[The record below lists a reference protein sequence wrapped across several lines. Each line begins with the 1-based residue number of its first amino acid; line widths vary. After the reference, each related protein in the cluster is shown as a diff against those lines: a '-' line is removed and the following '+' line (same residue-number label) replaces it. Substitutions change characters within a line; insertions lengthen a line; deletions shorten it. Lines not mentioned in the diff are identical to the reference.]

1 MSNKNNYLTSFL
13 LIGLLFFAL
22 TDYSFAV
29 LAANID
35 GHEQNWALIF
45 FFLPIIYVVYNIV
58 RDQERLPKHINVIG
72 LYSAAFFVIYSC
84 TQLIIKANLVFGG
97 ELLAYKSWSL
107 RFLPLIV
114 WLVLL
119 VIGYIRK
126 HPLSVKKMRPFIL
139 ILVGFQFLL
148 SFFILFLQIYYLYLS
163 KTGMAFQVQTPD
175 YILSYLGLLAPLSY
189 LIFLKKNIDPTKFKR
204 NYLIALILSLSCMV
218 VIILILLNGSPV
230 SSQYNFEPSYYMN
243 SLKLNYGALFFTI
256 AGLFGAVSQML
267 ISGLLYL
274 AVTTVVNS
282 RWNGP
287 KKNRLYLIS
296 LVIVIGVLFLT
307 IYQPSID
314 MKELFVRTKTVNFTA
329 QALYAFMIVLYGFY
343 IGLKKYHNP
352 VIQAGLYIFPS
363 FVLIYLVYYLAKIWD
378 FLPSYVVARLISLQH
393 IFLIVSIFVIL
404 YYTFETALL
413 WYAYS
418 HRKTTSDLGPI
429 AVEKDYDIYV
439 MIPCMNEELV
449 IGNTLTS
456 ILDSNYEKLHIIVID
471 DASEDNTAKEVK
483 KFDDP
488 RVRLIQRK
496 KPQAQQGKGEAL
508 NYVFD
513 IIKAELVEEQ
523 KSFDDVLIAIID
535 ADTLLPEQYFEKVN
549 FVFNN
554 RKDVTGLQSKVR
566 VLSDTKNRSQDL
578 EFAEIINATQTFRSM
593 TGTVAFGGNG
603 QFCKLSILDTLEDAP
618 WSKSLVEDF
627 DLSTRLFLG
636 ETPAKNIQLDD
647 IYITQSGIDRDPAA
661 LVKQRVRWSQGNI
674 QSGKYIWP
682 IIRSKTLEGKQKFE
696 FLMTLFKPW
705 LMMLEYLIVIYTG
718 VVILDLYL
726 FYGMNRLMF
735 SIIVIF
741 LLMLLYLLSIN
752 FIWAWLYNRNKE
764 RKFSLGN
771 VFLDMFFLTGFL
783 LTLSQIYPQATIR
796 HFKSESGW
804 DKTKRQTDLNKKAEK
819 KND

>member
-1 MSNKNNYLTSFL
+1 M
-13 LIGLLFFAL
+13 
-22 TDYSFAV
+22 
-29 LAANID
+29 
-35 GHEQNWALIF
+35 
-45 FFLPIIYVVYNIV
+45 
-58 RDQERLPKHINVIG
+58 
-72 LYSAAFFVIYSC
+72 
-84 TQLIIKANLVFGG
+84 
-97 ELLAYKSWSL
+97 
-107 RFLPLIV
+107 
-114 WLVLL
+114 
-119 VIGYIRK
+119 
-126 HPLSVKKMRPFIL
+126 
-139 ILVGFQFLL
+139 
-148 SFFILFLQIYYLYLS
+148 
-163 KTGMAFQVQTPD
+163 
-175 YILSYLGLLAPLSY
+175 
-189 LIFLKKNIDPTKFKR
+189 
-204 NYLIALILSLSCMV
+204 
-218 VIILILLNGSPV
+218 
-230 SSQYNFEPSYYMN
+230 
-243 SLKLNYGALFFTI
+243 
-256 AGLFGAVSQML
+256 
-267 ISGLLYL
+267 
-274 AVTTVVNS
+274 
-282 RWNGP
+282 
-287 KKNRLYLIS
+287 
-296 LVIVIGVLFLT
+296 
-307 IYQPSID
+307 
-314 MKELFVRTKTVNFTA
+314 
-329 QALYAFMIVLYGFY
+329 
-343 IGLKKYHNP
+343 
-352 VIQAGLYIFPS
+352 
-363 FVLIYLVYYLAKIWD
+363 
-378 FLPSYVVARLISLQH
+378 VARLISLQH
-393 IFLIVSIFVIL
+393 VFLVVSIFVIL

-439 MIPCMNEELV
+439 MIPCMNEEVV

-456 ILDSNYEKLHIIVID
+456 ILESDYEKLHIIVID
-471 DASEDNTAKEVK
+471 DASEDNTAQEVR

-508 NYVFD
+508 NYVYD

-535 ADTLLPEQYFEKVN
+535 ADTLLPEHYFEKVN

-566 VLSDTKNRSQDL
+566 VISSTKNRSQDL
-578 EFAEIINATQTFRSM
+578 EFAEIINATQTLRSM

-603 QFCKLSILDTLEDAP
+603 QFCKLSTLDTLEDAP

-647 IYITQSGIDRDPAA
+647 IYVTQSGIDRDPAA

-741 LLMLLYLLSIN
+741 LLMLLYILSIN
-752 FIWAWLYNRNKE
+752 FIWSWLYNRNKE
-764 RKFSLGN
+764 RKFSLAN
-771 VFLDMFFLTGFL
+771 VFLDTFFLTEFL

-804 DKTKRQTDLNKKAEK
+804 DKTQRQKELNKK
-819 KND
+819 DS

>member
-1 MSNKNNYLTSFL
+1 M
-13 LIGLLFFAL
+13 
-22 TDYSFAV
+22 
-29 LAANID
+29 
-35 GHEQNWALIF
+35 
-45 FFLPIIYVVYNIV
+45 
-58 RDQERLPKHINVIG
+58 
-72 LYSAAFFVIYSC
+72 
-84 TQLIIKANLVFGG
+84 
-97 ELLAYKSWSL
+97 
-107 RFLPLIV
+107 
-114 WLVLL
+114 
-119 VIGYIRK
+119 
-126 HPLSVKKMRPFIL
+126 
-139 ILVGFQFLL
+139 
-148 SFFILFLQIYYLYLS
+148 
-163 KTGMAFQVQTPD
+163 
-175 YILSYLGLLAPLSY
+175 
-189 LIFLKKNIDPTKFKR
+189 
-204 NYLIALILSLSCMV
+204 
-218 VIILILLNGSPV
+218 
-230 SSQYNFEPSYYMN
+230 
-243 SLKLNYGALFFTI
+243 
-256 AGLFGAVSQML
+256 
-267 ISGLLYL
+267 
-274 AVTTVVNS
+274 
-282 RWNGP
+282 
-287 KKNRLYLIS
+287 
-296 LVIVIGVLFLT
+296 
-307 IYQPSID
+307 
-314 MKELFVRTKTVNFTA
+314 
-329 QALYAFMIVLYGFY
+329 
-343 IGLKKYHNP
+343 
-352 VIQAGLYIFPS
+352 
-363 FVLIYLVYYLAKIWD
+363 
-378 FLPSYVVARLISLQH
+378 
-393 IFLIVSIFVIL
+393 VSIFVIL

-439 MIPCMNEELV
+439 MIPCMNEEVV

-456 ILDSNYEKLHIIVID
+456 ILESDYEKLHIIVID
-471 DASEDNTAKEVK
+471 DASEDNTAQEVR

-508 NYVFD
+508 NYVYD

-535 ADTLLPEQYFEKVN
+535 ADTLLPEHYFEKVN

-566 VLSDTKNRSQDL
+566 VISSTKNRSQDL
-578 EFAEIINATQTFRSM
+578 EFAEIINATQTLRSM

-603 QFCKLSILDTLEDAP
+603 QFCKLSTLDTLEDAP

-647 IYITQSGIDRDPAA
+647 IYVTQSGIDRDPAA

-741 LLMLLYLLSIN
+741 LLMLLYILSIN
-752 FIWAWLYNRNKE
+752 FIWSWLYNRNKE
-764 RKFSLGN
+764 RKFSLAN
-771 VFLDMFFLTGFL
+771 VFLDTFFLTEFL

-804 DKTKRQTDLNKKAEK
+804 DKTQRQKELNKK
-819 KND
+819 DVSV

>member
-1 MSNKNNYLTSFL
+1 MSNKRNYLSSFL
-13 LIGLLFFAL
+13 LIGLLFFVL

-29 LAANID
+29 LAANIN
-35 GHEQNWALIF
+35 GHEQNWALLF
-45 FFLPIIYVVYNIV
+45 FMFPVIYVVYNIV
-58 RDQERLPKHINVIG
+58 KDQEKLPKHITALG
-72 LYSAAFFVIYSC
+72 LFSAGFFVVYSSM
-84 TQLIIKANLVFGG
+84 QLIVKFSLIFGG
-97 ELLAYKSWSL
+97 EPFAYKSWAL
-107 RFLPLIV
+107 RFLPLAV
-114 WLVLL
+114 WGGLL
-119 VIGYIRK
+119 IIGYIRK
-126 HPLSVKKMRPFIL
+126 QPLSVKKMRPFIL
-139 ILVGFQFLL
+139 ILVVFQFLL
-148 SFFILFLQIYYLYLS
+148 SFFLLFLLVYHLYLS
-163 KTGMAFQVQTPD
+163 KTGMNFLVQTPE
-175 YILSYLGLLAPLSY
+175 YILSYLGFLTPLSY
-189 LIFLKKNIDPTKFKR
+189 LIFLKKSIDPTKFKR
-204 NYLIALILSLSCMV
+204 NYLIAMILSFSCMLI
-218 VIILILLNGSPV
+218 IILVLLNGSLV
-230 SSQYNFEPSYYMN
+230 KSQYNFEPSYYLN
-243 SLKLNYGALFFTI
+243 SLKLNYGSLFFNV
-256 AGLFGAVSQML
+256 AGLFGAISQL
-267 ISGLLYL
+267 FISGLLYL
-274 AVTTVVNS
+274 AVTATVNS
-282 RWNGP
+282 RWDRP
-287 KKNRLYLIS
+287 KKNHLYLFSFI
-296 LVIVIGVLFLT
+296 LIVGIVLLA
-307 IYQPSID
+307 IYQPSVD
-314 MKELFVRTKTVNFTA
+314 MQELFVRTKTVNFTA
-329 QALYAFMIVLYGFY
+329 QAFYIFMIVLYGFY

-352 VIQAGLYIFPS
+352 IIQAGLYIFPS

-378 FLPSYVVARLISLQH
+378 FLPAYVVARLISLQH
-393 IFLIVSIFVIL
+393 VFLVVSIFVIL

-439 MIPCMNEELV
+439 MIPCMNEEVV

-456 ILDSNYEKLHIIVID
+456 ILESDYEKLHIIVID
-471 DASEDNTAKEVK
+471 DASVDNTAQEVR

-508 NYVFD
+508 NYVYD

-535 ADTLLPEQYFEKVN
+535 ADTLLPEHYFEKVN

-566 VLSDTKNRSQDL
+566 VISSTKNRSQDL
-578 EFAEIINATQTFRSM
+578 EFAEIINATQTLRSM

-603 QFCKLSILDTLEDAP
+603 QFCKLSTLDTLEDAP

-647 IYITQSGIDRDPAA
+647 IYVTQSGIDRDPAA

-741 LLMLLYLLSIN
+741 LLMLLYILSIN

-764 RKFSLGN
+764 RKFSLAN
-771 VFLDMFFLTGFL
+771 VFLDTFFLTEFL

-804 DKTKRQTDLNKKAEK
+804 DKTQRQKELNKK
-819 KND
+819 DS